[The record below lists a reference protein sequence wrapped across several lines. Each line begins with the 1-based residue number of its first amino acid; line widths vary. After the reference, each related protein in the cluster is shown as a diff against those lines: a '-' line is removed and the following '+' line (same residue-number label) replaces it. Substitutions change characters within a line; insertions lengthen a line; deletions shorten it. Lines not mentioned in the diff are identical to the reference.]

1 MAGAVTSAARRMK
14 EHFLPA
20 ALLVMVAATGWGQA
34 ETELLPVETVYSPRV
49 ANQQPAA
56 SFPMPISALRYE
68 PLVDVQARNLAEG
81 QADVTIRGGIF
92 ENTGFSVGAL
102 TLVDPQTGH
111 YFAEIP
117 IAPAMLG
124 APDILT
130 GVAHALGAINST
142 VGAIAYAWRPIRTG
156 GRASIA
162 AGDYGFNRQEIYQG
176 YARAPDASGRRLAAD
191 VNWARSE
198 GDGTIPFGDHSFQRV
213 NARLQFATSH
223 SQTDVMAGY
232 QTKFFGWPNLY
243 TPYNSKESEN
253 LQTTLLIV
261 NHREDLGGGDYLEA
275 GAYRRRNKDD
285 YAYNRFAPLGTIHPY
300 QHTTWVNGAAATVRK
315 ALGAVTLN
323 ARAEVLADE
332 LRSTSLTA
340 GRYRTRT
347 LSKLA
352 LVPEKSWR
360 AADGGEWTV
369 KAGAT
374 LDDSNRGGSAVSPVF
389 EVAREQESAAWRRV
403 YFSYAKSTQVPT
415 YTALNSSASAGLFR
429 GNPNLGRE
437 SSQTMELGAQGD
449 AAGWATRAAVFYRR
463 DDALVDWTYKRGVTA
478 RTANPVDLDTTG
490 FEAEARQ
497 AWGRRVDVVLGYTYL
512 TKSPDYRG
520 AAVDASFYALNYARH
535 RLTVAITARLGAGFE
550 LRMDNVVRRQ
560 AENLLRTAGGESA
573 VISSLTLAWRPPTG
587 RGLEISAGAD
597 NLWNSSFQEV
607 PSVPAARRQLFV
619 GVGRSW

>member
-1 MAGAVTSAARRMK
+1 MAAA
-14 EHFLPA
+14 
-20 ALLVMVAATGWGQA
+20 QA
-34 ETELLPVETVYSPRV
+34 QSDTEILPVETVYSPRV

-56 SFPMPISALRYE
+56 SFAMPISALRYE
-68 PLVDVQARNLAEG
+68 PGVDVQARNLAEG

-117 IAPAMLG
+117 IAPQMLG
-124 APDILT
+124 APAILT
-130 GVAHALGAINST
+130 GVAHALGSTNST
-142 VGAIAYAWRPIRTG
+142 VGAVDYAWRPIRTTG
-156 GRASIA
+156 SISAA

-176 YARAPDASGRRLAAD
+176 YALAPDASGRRLAAD

-213 NARLQFATSH
+213 NARLQFGTPH
-223 SQTDVMAGY
+223 SQTDVFAGY
-232 QTKFFGWPNLY
+232 QAKFFGWPNLY

-253 LQTTLLIV
+253 LETTLFVV
-261 NHREDLGGGDYLEA
+261 NHREEWGGGDFLEV
-275 GAYRRRNKDD
+275 GAYHRRNKDD
-285 YAYNRFAPLGTIHPY
+285 YAYDRFAPLGPVHPY
-300 QHTTWVNGAAATVRK
+300 QHTTWVNGAAATARK
-315 ALGAVTLN
+315 DLGAVTLN

-340 GRYRTRT
+340 GRYHTRT

-352 LVPEKSWR
+352 LVPEKSWP
-360 AADGGEWTV
+360 AADGVIWTV

-374 LDDSNRGGSAVSPVF
+374 LDDSNRGGSAVSPLF
-389 EVAREQESAAWRRV
+389 EIAREQADTAWRRV

-415 YTALNSSASAGLFR
+415 YTALNASASAGLFR

-437 SSQTMELGAQGD
+437 SSQSVELGAQGEV
-449 AAGWATRAAVFYRR
+449 AGWATRAAVFFRR
-463 DDALVDWTYKRGVTA
+463 DDALVDWTFQRGVTA

-490 FEAEARQ
+490 FETEARR
-497 AWGRRVDVVLGYTYL
+497 AWSRWGDLVLGYTYL
-512 TKSPDYRG
+512 TKTPDYRG

-535 RLTVAITARLGAGFE
+535 RFTAAVTARLGGGFE
-550 LRMDNVVRRQ
+550 VRMDNVARRE
-560 AENLLRTAGGESA
+560 AGNFLRTKGGESA
-573 VISSLTLAWRPPTG
+573 VISSLTLAWRPPAA
-587 RGLEISAGAD
+587 RGLELSAGAD

-607 PSVPAARRQLFV
+607 PSVPAARRQLFF
-619 GVGRSW
+619 GVSGSW